1 MFRFDGKTVV
11 ITGAAAGIGE
21 VAAQMFAENGAKVA
35 VTDINLEA
43 AEKAAEKIRGKGG
56 CAQAFL
62 CDVSSRESVDI
73 MITLVE
79 KMLGKVD
86 ILVDNAGG
94 THGAIHCENI
104 EDYTDE
110 EFDGVV
116 KRNLYGAFYLCRRV
130 VPNMKE
136 KKSGKIIIISS
147 GAGRMTS
154 RSEVGRIPYAPSK
167 AAQLG
172 LMRQLALELAPYNIQ
187 VNAVAPGLIAS
198 TDYIENNWKGNTEEQ
213 RQDTLKKIPAGRRGT
228 NAEVAIGIVFLAA
241 EEAGYITGHC
251 LDINGGSIMM

>member
-1 MFRFDGKTVV
+1 MERMIEVCCGSYDDALASARGGASRIELNSALYLGGLTPSLASLILTKKNTNLKV
-11 ITGAAAGIGE
+11 ITMVRPRGAG
-21 VAAQMFAENGAKVA
+21 F
-35 VTDINLEA
+35 
-43 AEKAAEKIRGKGG
+43 
-56 CAQAFL
+56 C
-62 CDVSSRESVDI
+62 
-73 MITLVE
+73 
-79 KMLGKVD
+79 
-86 ILVDNAGG
+86 
-94 THGAIHCENI
+94 
-104 EDYTDE
+104 YTDE

-116 KRNLYGAFYLCRRV
+116 KRNLYGAFYLCRGV

>member
-1 MFRFDGKTVV
+1 MVRPR
-11 ITGAAAGIGE
+11 GAG
-21 VAAQMFAENGAKVA
+21 F
-35 VTDINLEA
+35 
-43 AEKAAEKIRGKGG
+43 
-56 CAQAFL
+56 C
-62 CDVSSRESVDI
+62 
-73 MITLVE
+73 
-79 KMLGKVD
+79 
-86 ILVDNAGG
+86 
-94 THGAIHCENI
+94 
-104 EDYTDE
+104 YTDE